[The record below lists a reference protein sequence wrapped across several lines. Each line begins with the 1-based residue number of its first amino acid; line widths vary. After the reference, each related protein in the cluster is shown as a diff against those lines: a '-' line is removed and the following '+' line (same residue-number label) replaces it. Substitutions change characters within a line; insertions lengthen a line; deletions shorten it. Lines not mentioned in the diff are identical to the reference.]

1 MDDTRP
7 GRDGPDARSA
17 PEAARIEELLVGG
30 RTPLR
35 GRSGLAGSRF
45 RVIAYLLLIAAFGAE
60 ENSHVSGRAKI
71 AGNLWRSGDASSRR
85 WFNSAIL
92 KFNPLIISI

>member
-60 ENSHVSGRAKI
+60 ENRTSAAGQKLPEICGGPVTRAL
-71 AGNLWRSGDASSRR
+71 AGG
-85 WFNSAIL
+85 
-92 KFNPLIISI
+92 SIPRY